1 MISAAID
8 CSDFTIGNINSKVI
22 IILTELYPPA
32 DWENGTFAKIL
43 CSNIQAAFSGID
55 VASQISRTFKAVLS
69 IDGSTQENVLEDF
82 SIAGVPTGA
91 ATVTVARQFKLFQ
104 LSSGIWTFNSNITL
118 PVGL

>member
-1 MISAAID
+1 MPQPPQVLPS
-8 CSDFTIGNINSKVI
+8 N
-22 IILTELYPPA
+22 PPA

-43 CSNIQAAFSGID
+43 CSNIQAAFGGID

-104 LSSGIWTFNSNITL
+104 LSSSIWTFNSNITL